1 VAARAKALAMSV
13 KADLTT
19 VLPAKAHRVVTLRRA
34 VTLHPAPTLAPRVVI
49 SRHGATL
56 PRALM
61 PAPRARTSHPVV
73 TLRPVSLP
81 LASPLALPSPP
92 TVAKCLCHG
101 MLKSVRLAAPINPV
115 PSGQGSV

>member
-1 VAARAKALAMSV
+1 MSA

-19 VLPAKAHRVVTLRRA
+19 VLPAKAPLVVTLLRA
-34 VTLHPAPTLAPRVVI
+34 VTLRLVPTLAPRVVI

-61 PAPRARTSHPVV
+61 PVPRARTSHPVV

-81 LASPLALPSPP
+81 LASLLVLPNLPM
-92 TVAKCLCHG
+92 AEKCLCHG
-101 MLKSVRLAAPINPV
+101 MLKSVRLGAPINPAIAF
-115 PSGQGSV
+115 SNKRSL